1 MKGSIS
7 RSDIDCRVSRS
18 LTAQHRPSVFVFYFH
33 FIFLPIFF
41 CLFYFVCCPR
51 PHPPSNPLEPEAE
64 TDQSASRER
73 TGRRVGSIFLLISFG
88 FVLLFSVDDGER
100 SNSIFFYDI
109 WVGRPLLPGPH
120 RIDYR
125 VFLFLSCFFF
135 CISIYIFSFL
145 RTGFRLSIGGFYR
158 VFKRVLLGF
167 LGSRLVFL
175 GRTGFYLVLLGFTR
189 FYWVSLGFN
198 GFHWGFL

>member
-1 MKGSIS
+1 MLPSFLWMLPSFFLLKGSIS

-73 TGRRVGSIFLLISFG
+73 TGRRVGSIFLLISFSFCFAFFG
-88 FVLLFSVDDGER
+88 RRRRAVEFDFLLRHLGGPAASTWAPPNRLPSFSFSFV
-100 SNSIFFYDI
+100 
-109 WVGRPLLPGPH
+109 
-120 RIDYR
+120 
-125 VFLFLSCFFF
+125 FFF
-135 CISIYIFSFL
+135 LYFNIYIFFSSN
-145 RTGFRLSIGGFYR
+145 RLSPFD
-158 VFKRVLLGF
+158 
-167 LGSRLVFL
+167 
-175 GRTGFYLVLLGFTR
+175 
-189 FYWVSLGFN
+189 
-198 GFHWGFL
+198 WGFLPGF

>member
-18 LTAQHRPSVFVFYFH
+18 LTAQHRPSVLVFYFH

-125 VFLFLSCFFF
+125 VFLFLSCFFLVF
-135 CISIYIFSFL
+135 QYIYFL
-145 RTGFRLSIGGFYR
+145 FFEPAFAFRLGFFTGFLNGFYW
-158 VFKRVLLGF
+158 
-167 LGSRLVFL
+167 VFL
-175 GRTGFYLVLLGFTR
+175 GLALFSWAVPGFT
-189 FYWVSLGFN
+189 
-198 GFHWGFL
+198 